1 MIRTEK
7 NSLNNRFIPYDVIET
22 EAILSMDDDVDL
34 TRDQIVF
41 GFRVW
46 TENRDRLV
54 GYPARNHYWK
64 QRTGWQYRPGEKCEF
79 SLILTGNEVTKSAC
93 RTALSDVIFLVG

>member
-54 GYPARNHYWK
+54 GYPARNHFWK
-64 QRTGWQYRPGEKCEF
+64 EPAGWQYRPGEYCEL
-79 SLILTGNEVTKSAC
+79 SLILTGKEAVRTVFNSA
-93 RTALSDVIFLVG
+93 F